1 VDVTVT
7 VVAMN
12 VAEVVPAAIVNDA
25 GTAAAV
31 ELSERETTTPPDGA
45 GPERVAVQVLDT
57 PPVTEPGAHCIDVR
71 VITGAVT
78 VNAAVLV
85 TPL

>member
-1 VDVTVT
+1 
-7 VVAMN
+7 M
-12 VAEVVPAAIVNDA
+12 AERAPAAIVTDA
-25 GTAAAV
+25 GTVAAV
-31 ELSERETTTPPDGA
+31 ELSERATTAPPEGA
-45 GPERVAVQVLDT
+45 APESVTVQVLDA

-78 VNAAVLV
+78 VSAAALV